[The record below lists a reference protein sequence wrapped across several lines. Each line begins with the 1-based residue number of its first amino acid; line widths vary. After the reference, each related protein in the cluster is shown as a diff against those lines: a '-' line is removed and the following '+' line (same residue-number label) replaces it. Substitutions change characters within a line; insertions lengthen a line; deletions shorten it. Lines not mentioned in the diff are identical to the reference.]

1 MLIHGLLE
9 MLRLIE
15 LVRFL
20 LGSIVYQLSDS
31 SVIGRVKEDLTYNY
45 YIHQPSGRSKVGRI
59 NVILI

>member
-20 LGSIVYQLSDS
+20 LGPIVYQLSDS
-31 SVIGRVKEDLTYNY
+31 SVIGRVKEDLHLQLLY
-45 YIHQPSGRSKVGRI
+45 PSTKWEV
-59 NVILI
+59 